1 MKNALKL
8 IGTIAISLI
17 LLLPACMI
25 TMLSVF
31 ILDSITNSLF
41 LSYLIPCAVFG
52 TIAAIPVIV
61 TICRNKTQS
70 KAIKC
75 ILTALF
81 IIIFSVILFI
91 GTQL

>member
-1 MKNALKL
+1 MKNVLK
-8 IGTIAISLI
+8 IISSIAISLI
-17 LLLPACMI
+17 LLFPACMI

-61 TICRNKTQS
+61 TIYKNKTQ
-70 KAIKC
+70 ANIIKC
-75 ILTALF
+75 ILTALS
-81 IIIFSVILFI
+81 IIIFSTILFI